1 MKWIRTASLAEYD
14 VLSAFE
20 EFESLY
26 WKKSNFSISAG
37 DIIYLYIG
45 KPVSKILFKTICIR
59 DDVLSS
65 DPKGHKDIKYW
76 KTGHAPKEVYE
87 CIEIKLLGK
96 TDNDDLSIENLRS
109 LGLISGNIQGA
120 FKETKYKKLFEYIDN
135 SFDQSLDADRFF
147 EEVERD
153 IPMTITGSERLQLIK
168 GRVNQGYYRDLLLQK
183 YKKCCLCGIS
193 NNRFLVASHIKPWAS
208 STPAEKVD
216 AENGLLLCPNHDKL
230 FDSGMITFDEHGTII
245 VSDEISSMDQLLLNI
260 REGMTLQLTS
270 KMKKYMDYHRR
281 NVFKAATNELKMV
294 K

>member
-20 EFESLY
+20 EFDSLY
-26 WKKSNFSISAG
+26 WKKSNYSISTG
-37 DIIYLYIG
+37 DIIYLYVG
-45 KPVSKILFKTICIR
+45 KPESKIVFKTICIR
-59 DDVLSS
+59 DNVLSS
-65 DPKGHKDIKYW
+65 DPEGQKDFKYW
-76 KTGHAPKEVYE
+76 KPGHEPSEVYE

-96 TDNDDLSIENLRS
+96 NNNDDLGIENLRS

-120 FKETKYKKLFEYIDN
+120 FRETKYGKLFEYIDN
-135 SFDQSLDADRFF
+135 SFDRSLDADRFA

-153 IPMTITGSERLQLIK
+153 IPEAVTGYDRLQLIK

-193 NNRFLVASHIKPWAS
+193 NSRFLVASHIKPWAN

-230 FDSGMITFDEHGTII
+230 FDSGMITFDENGTII
-245 VSDEISSMDQLLLNI
+245 ISGKISNPDQILLNI
-260 REGMTLQLTS
+260 REGMTIQLTS
-270 KMKKYMDYHRR
+270 KMKKYMDYHRK
-281 NVFKAATNELKMV
+281 NVFKATTNELKMV